1 MQFFIATKFAKIVI
15 FAIQNKFIYR
25 VLLFY
30 VQDKRFYDEGDDV
43 SIGKATKALTYT
55 FNLFHVFDLA
65 LEGGI
70 GKISD

>member
-1 MQFFIATKFAKIVI
+1 M
-15 FAIQNKFIYR
+15 
-25 VLLFY
+25 
-30 VQDKRFYDEGDDV
+30 QDKRFYDEGDDV